1 MNQKP
6 TTPKTKPKA
15 QPALRDL
22 PPRTDAKGGNKTL
35 GVTGS
40 STANSGKTGS
50 NFKVEI
56 EGIANTGSGNGI

>member
-22 PPRTDAKGGNKTL
+22 PPRTDAKGGNKSLGLASSSATPGGLKGDKTL
-35 GVTGS
+35 GIGQ
-40 STANSGKTGS
+40 SGT
-50 NFKVEI
+50 
-56 EGIANTGSGNGI
+56 GNGI